1 MLNLLFL
8 GRIQYNFAGLLN
20 DTSYHTCVLVMFS
33 EMITSL
39 SYEISYKTMFSKVK
53 CKLQTVKGL
62 QIRSHEIKF
71 SPVCFQRLCNFK
83 NFPEPGEKKKFRFV
97 PIFSVLGKSSARVHR
112 EENLSWN
119 EPEVFEL

>member
-1 MLNLLFL
+1 MKNVN
-8 GRIQYNFAGLLN
+8 YNP
-20 DTSYHTCVLVMFS
+20 
-33 EMITSL
+33 
-39 SYEISYKTMFSKVK
+39 
-53 CKLQTVKGL
+53 VKGSSN
-62 QIRSHEIKF
+62 RSHEIKF

-119 EPEVFEL
+119 EPEVFELWASLDSSYWPQALAELYKLSSWA